1 MISVENFNNT
11 LKAKSMENV
20 MEGVNGQLQIKY
32 QKIATEYSKVRNV
45 QYIIY
50 IIWFLKI
57 YVLRDVFIFNTIIC
71 L

>member
-1 MISVENFNNT
+1 
-11 LKAKSMENV
+11 MENV
-20 MEGVNGQLQIKY
+20 MEGVNGQLQIRY
-32 QKIATEYSKVRNV
+32 QKIATEYSKVRNI